1 MNDFSITIQIR
12 RKIQSAFIQVI
23 AIKFGTYHGYAMKE
37 VSINSNSLYETNWF
51 STVVFSVT
59 TAIYID
65 FCLKKLHV
73 FSQHIGK
80 KKMNIWI
87 PKNRSQGIKMLI
99 WFLCYTDPAWFSLTN
114 ERKFVD

>member
-1 MNDFSITIQIR
+1 MDMLWKKFQLILTLYMKPIDF
-12 RKIQSAFIQVI
+12 QSKA
-23 AIKFGTYHGYAMKE
+23 
-37 VSINSNSLYETNWF
+37 
-51 STVVFSVT
+51 TVVFSVT

-65 FCLKKLHV
+65 FCLKKLNV

-99 WFLCYTDPAWFSLTN
+99 WFLCYTDPAWLSLTN